1 MAESSECVFCEIVDG
16 SRPCARV
23 ASNEHCLAFM
33 DGRPIRPGHTLV
45 IPRNHYPDL
54 FDLDRADYLEC
65 MAMARRVVQAL
76 QIRFSPIR
84 VGLVVAGFEVPHA
97 HVHVIPMHDYH
108 DISSK
113 RVLEGE
119 VSSATPEELARD
131 AEEVR
136 SALADD

>member
-1 MAESSECVFCEIVDG
+1 
-16 SRPCARV
+16 
-23 ASNEHCLAFM
+23 
-33 DGRPIRPGHTLV
+33 
-45 IPRNHYPDL
+45 
-54 FDLDRADYLEC
+54 
-65 MAMARRVVQAL
+65 MARRVAQAL